1 MKTKKYI
8 DKQVLVSAQ
17 SNCFDVAGRLLC
29 AAEYYQHLIKTGNK
43 IPLQKPSFDYYN
55 SFKFAHTNDPE
66 ELYSLLIEHMNIY
79 AKMKE
84 RFQKQ
89 FHEQLNIPI
98 KENELKQKFQIWKN
112 GLQDNYLLHLYNAI
126 ENLLLEKDNED
137 YQIFVK
143 DYNNEME
150 ILDDQ
155 KDDFDP
161 RNYMKYYPSI
171 SHNNDEK
178 EKNLKNK
185 MKNNINFKLE
195 MQLNKDYLD
204 NPVNKK
210 FENDLKYKPLDYF
223 TPDKNPN
230 IGNNNV
236 GNSNCFGGTNPNSHS
251 HGEQLKNYGMPNS
264 TSYIGNSNNLGT
276 CQPSFGGKS
285 NDFGIQ
291 NPSSFGSHSACNN
304 EEGCKKIGDSKK
316 IKKKK

>member
-43 IPLQKPSFDYYN
+43 IPLQKKSFDYYN

-98 KENELKQKFQIWKN
+98 KENELKQTFQIWKN

-137 YQIFVK
+137 YQKFVK
-143 DYNNEME
+143 DYYNEME

-171 SHNNDEK
+171 IHNNDEK

-223 TPDKNPN
+223 TPDKNLN

-251 HGEQLKNYGMPNS
+251 HGEQLKNNGMPNS
-264 TSYIGNSNNLGT
+264 TSYIGNSNNFET

-285 NDFGIQ
+285 NDFEIQ

-304 EEGCKKIGDSKK
+304 EEGCKNIGDSKK